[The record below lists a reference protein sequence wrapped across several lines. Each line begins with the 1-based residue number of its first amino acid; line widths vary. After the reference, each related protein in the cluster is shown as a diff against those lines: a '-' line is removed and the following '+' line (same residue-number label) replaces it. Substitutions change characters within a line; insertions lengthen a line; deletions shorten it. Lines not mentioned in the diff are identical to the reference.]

1 MKACALLCLLSAL
14 AAAGGPPETLFDDLV
29 EVAPGQA
36 RTLAI
41 PARQAPARVAAS
53 FRVLRGAEAR
63 LILLPAESIDAWI
76 EGKAYEEL
84 SATRY
89 GRSGALSCPA
99 RAPREL
105 VLVVQV
111 RNGGKRLTRLRLL
124 VRALDPAA
132 PFPPVP
138 QPADRTRGALL
149 VWSSLALFTIVAAA
163 SAVRLHRLF
172 STRR

>member
-1 MKACALLCLLSAL
+1 MKACTLLCLLTAL
-14 AAAGGPPETLFDDLV
+14 AAAGGPSETLFDDLV

-41 PARQAPARVAAS
+41 PARQGPARLAAS

-76 EGKAYEEL
+76 EGKSYEEL
-84 SATRY
+84 SATGY
-89 GRSGALSCPA
+89 GRSGVLACL
-99 RAPREL
+99 APSAREL
-105 VLVVQV
+105 VLVVQA
-111 RNGGKRLTRLRLL
+111 RNGGGRLTRLRLL

-149 VWSSLALFTIVAAA
+149 VWGSLVFFASVAAA
-163 SAVRLHRLF
+163 GAVRLHRLF
-172 STRR
+172 SARH